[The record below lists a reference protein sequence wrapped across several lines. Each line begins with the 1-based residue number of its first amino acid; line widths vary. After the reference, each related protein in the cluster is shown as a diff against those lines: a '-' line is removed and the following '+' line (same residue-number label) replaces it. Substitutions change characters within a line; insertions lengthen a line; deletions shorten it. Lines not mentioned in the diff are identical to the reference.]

1 MDSGGFFSVINFC
14 SPSGEGLNF
23 LNSLF
28 KPLRFVRH
36 FVIIEKGG
44 NFLMANGGVEFKV
57 VVDFTAA
64 RRGEVERGA
73 VI

>member
-1 MDSGGFFSVINFC
+1 
-14 SPSGEGLNF
+14 LNF
-23 LNSLF
+23 QNSLF

-44 NFLMANGGVEFKV
+44 KFLMANGGVEFKV